1 MFLKGGGAPRS
12 SEKGGLGALGS
23 ALGRGWERSGGSEG
37 RPGISGRA
45 FDSFWEVILMFRRRF
60 SNAWEVFF
68 FLSFF

>member
-1 MFLKGGGAPRS
+1 MFLTGGGGLRG
-12 SEKGGLGALGS
+12 SEKGGLDALGS

-45 FDSFWEVILMFRRRF
+45 FDSFWEVILGFRRQF

-68 FLSFF
+68 KIF